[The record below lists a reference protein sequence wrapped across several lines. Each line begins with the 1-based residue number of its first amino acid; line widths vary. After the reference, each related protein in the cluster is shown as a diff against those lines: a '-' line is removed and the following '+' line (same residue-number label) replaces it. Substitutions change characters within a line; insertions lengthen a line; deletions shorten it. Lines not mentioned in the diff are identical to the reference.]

1 MQNILK
7 SNWKVMMRMMT
18 KKHFSGLILAA
29 ALPVFAASVAH
40 AKGSAAA
47 GETKAAVC
55 KSCHG
60 EAGLKPILPEY
71 PIIGGQHQDYL
82 AASLTQYKTG
92 KRKNAS
98 MNGFAA
104 ALSPQDIQDLA
115 AYFAGQKS
123 DLKMKY

>member
-1 MQNILK
+1 MI
-7 SNWKVMMRMMT
+7 T
-18 KKHFSGLILAA
+18 KKNFLGFILAA
-29 ALPVFAASVAH
+29 ALPIFTVSVAH
-40 AKGSAAA
+40 AKGSVAA
-47 GETKAAVC
+47 GETKSAVC

-60 EAGLKPILPEY
+60 EGGLKPILPEY

-82 AASLTQYKTG
+82 AAVLSQYKTG

-115 AYFAGQKS
+115 AYFASQKS
-123 DLKMKY
+123 ELKMKY